1 MKSNEEVKQILKN
14 STMKSDR
21 FFFNN
26 YEIDFS
32 RVGLLD
38 SQIYNG
44 ISILKNNNVVYI
56 YKIVNGKDQI
66 ISTDTPDFYRVQVF
80 LDQYRNTDKPLPTI
94 DPSTHPLRNH
104 WYDSSEKLKKAMR
117 IMLMPLVTYQDFIAN
132 VRLVEETFDRTI
144 IYPEMELGSVAT
156 WSLGDTKVRDNCITV
171 KAVGNEEW
179 QILYWERGSSRVIL
193 TVFAEKHVYEF
204 FMNEYLNVV

>member
-1 MKSNEEVKQILKN
+1 MKSSEEVKRLLQN

-26 YEIDFS
+26 YKIDFS
-32 RVGLLD
+32 RVGLLN

-44 ISILKNNNVVYI
+44 ISILKNNEVYI
-56 YKIVNGKDQI
+56 YKVVNSKDQI

-80 LDQYRNTDKPLPTI
+80 LDQYRNTAKPLPTI
-94 DPSTHPLRNH
+94 NPSTHPLRNH
-104 WYDSSEKLKKAMR
+104 WYESSEKLKKAMS
-117 IMLMPLVTYQDFIAN
+117 IMLMPLDSYENFIVN
-132 VRLVEETFDRTI
+132 VRLAEETFDRTI
-144 IYPEMELGSVAT
+144 IYPEMELGSIAT
-156 WSLGDTKVRDNCITV
+156 WSLGDTKASDNCITV
-171 KAVGNEEW
+171 NSVGNDEW
-179 QILYWERGSSRVIL
+179 QLLYWERGSSKVIL

>member
-1 MKSNEEVKQILKN
+1 MKSSEEVKRLLQN

-44 ISILKNNNVVYI
+44 ISILKNNNEVYI
-56 YKIVNGKDQI
+56 YKIVNGEGYI
-66 ISTDTPDFYRVQVF
+66 ISTDTPEFYRVQVL

-94 DPSTHPLRNH
+94 DPSTHPIRNQ
-104 WYDSSEKLKKAMR
+104 WYTSAEKLKKAMK
-117 IMLMPLVTYQDFIAN
+117 IMLLPLESYTDFISH
-132 VRLVEETFDRTI
+132 VKLIEETFNRTI
-144 IYPEMELGSVAT
+144 IYPEMELGRVAT
-156 WSLGDTKVRDNCITV
+156 WSLGDTKVRNNCITV

-204 FMNEYLNVV
+204 FMNEYLNLV

>member
-1 MKSNEEVKQILKN
+1 MKKYSVYYTIVLG
-14 STMKSDR
+14 R
-21 FFFNN
+21 VIVFFFNN

-44 ISILKNNNVVYI
+44 ISILKNNNEVYI

-66 ISTDTPDFYRVQVF
+66 TSTDTPEFYRVQVF
-80 LDQYRNTDKPLPTI
+80 LDQYRNTEKPLPTI
-94 DPSTHPLRNH
+94 EPSTHPLRNQ
-104 WYDSSEKLKKAMR
+104 WYNSAEELTKAMQ
-117 IMLMPLVTYQDFIAN
+117 IMLMPLDSYENFVAN

-144 IYPEMELGSVAT
+144 IYPEMELGNITT

-179 QILYWERGSSRVIL
+179 QILYWERGSSKVIL